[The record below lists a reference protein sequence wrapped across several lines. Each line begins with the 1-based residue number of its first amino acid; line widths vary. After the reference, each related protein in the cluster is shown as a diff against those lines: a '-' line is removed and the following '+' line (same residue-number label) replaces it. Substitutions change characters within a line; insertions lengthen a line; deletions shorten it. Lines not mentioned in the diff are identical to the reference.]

1 MAVYFSLGSIT
12 AGALAIF
19 LPMIGILMKKRSVW
33 ISLSS
38 LSICAVSIIIQLF
51 HVAADAFYGD
61 AESIYDTIH
70 VRCMVSL
77 LLLAL
82 VVAMNVIYQCIKRDA
97 SR

>member
-12 AGALAIF
+12 FGVLAIL
-19 LPMIGILMKKRSVW
+19 LPIIGIMIQKRSVW

-38 LSICAVSIIIQLF
+38 LSICAVAIIIQLF
-51 HVAADAFYGD
+51 HIAADALYGD
-61 AESIYDTIH
+61 AESIYDTIN

-82 VVAMNVIYQCIKRDA
+82 VFALNVLYQCVKRDA
-97 SR
+97 IS